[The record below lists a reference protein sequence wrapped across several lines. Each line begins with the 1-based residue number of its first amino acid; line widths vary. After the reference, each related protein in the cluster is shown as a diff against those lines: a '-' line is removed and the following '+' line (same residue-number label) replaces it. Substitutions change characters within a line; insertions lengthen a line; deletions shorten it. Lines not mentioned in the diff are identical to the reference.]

1 MSSTVPYWGED
12 ELTADQTH
20 TATDSVSVVS
30 ASEAVR
36 VKQQSEMT
44 NDSFYVYDDD
54 IQQQPS
60 SSRHRSSQKH
70 PSAKS
75 KSHKHHPVLSQA
87 TETETD
93 LSYVSHQSPTST
105 TFQQPLTPR
114 PPSVSMQPYV
124 EPNPQFQATQASAA
138 KATTLDSRPKTPLD
152 TVAAEDAEAEERRRK
167 RRGQRA
173 RQSQSQSAGDLSPLI
188 PTSSSF
194 NYAPPT
200 SPTPITTTRTRTRD
214 RVRDHGQESLAYTNP
229 LQPLASAAAPASRN
243 LQATPP
249 LRSPP
254 RPARSPAPSSMPASP
269 IPESV
274 KSIRSALPY
283 SDIESS
289 MVPPSEVYSALPAED
304 LYSYHSQV
312 NTPVLA
318 SPAEIR
324 EQRTPV
330 APSPRPV
337 LSVREASTVQSSPRS
352 VRSAREIPVTQSS
365 RSIRSASAQE
375 QANLLLQPSPQPT
388 RSIREPPTSNSSLQP
403 AQSIHETPVPQSPRS
418 VKSVHDIQSGSARHV
433 VINSPV
439 VSPDT
444 RRRSSV
450 AIPRSRRK
458 FANSHSPLQRLELT
472 LDSMTKEEKRA
483 RVEAAERRAR
493 ERSNLEID
501 KIHLGQQPSI
511 DSQSPVLSGSHAAS
525 RSPNIPNGSSRAANT
540 TRHSSSPIS
549 TTPQGTPRKTFDLT
563 SLHSTTAS
571 SANTTPAQAQP
582 THRSPLA
589 QSSSDPHWSS
599 LPPPKKPNTA
609 ESSGSHKR
617 RPSVHGDM
625 ILPEGVRR
633 ISNAGGPQR
642 SLSFR
647 ERRMSNSDD
656 FDSNPGV
663 VGSSYR
669 RPTRILSPEP
679 IDISVPETPAQ
690 QPASWK
696 SQQPAIGPSK
706 PVKSEATVGASS
718 ISKEGIVPTAE
729 RPFMPDPI
737 LMDPHAPPPPPKR
750 SSSFS
755 FSSIGRR
762 NSKKLQKDPP
772 DDPFYRLRIESEKH
786 QLQRAATIA
795 ATVAVKDQG
804 VDSAQNPGTDH
815 VQQRSNVPVVPP
827 STASHKAQRPDSEL
841 TIEDIVKSMVDES
854 YASDS
859 SQEEAPRHLLRKQQ
873 QEQERNEHQHKIS
886 NMMYRPAQD
895 LKPGEGLYEPPS
907 FLDEWRKGTVG
918 TLSGSLL
925 DLSQS
930 HEQEIQQNQQQQNQ
944 IHPRGKLEHNDSAWW
959 EAQPGNGTST
969 KSTTTTSTDTSRRR
983 GSLSSRPRR
992 AEAFDGEYDD
1002 RKDAP
1007 TKFRPQ
1013 LYLKCGPLL
1022 RYTGIRRER
1031 HPGRFRVASAINN
1044 IRDREFWRGT
1054 VMIVTEDDQSHYEI
1068 APTLRF
1074 FVQPIELYKPLDPNT
1089 KGPYDC
1095 VDPIAS
1101 HPKVGRRGETLYV
1114 RPVDQ
1119 IDSAM
1124 DLSRDET
1131 ENGLYETS
1139 RTLRDGAA
1147 GITEI
1152 PGSFHAR
1159 RKQVEIDGE
1168 ALGKYKEVRGCR
1180 LHAERG
1186 LTFWRFNI
1194 EVELKEK
1201 SQRIAYRINRGPA
1214 TGFWVP
1220 AKGQSMNIMFYSC
1233 NGFSATVRPDDYCGP
1248 DPMWR
1253 DVMNVHQS
1261 KPFHVM
1267 IGGGDQIYCDAVSQE
1282 CSLLK
1287 NWLSTKN
1294 SIHKHKAPF
1303 TREMQD
1309 ELEVFYLERY
1319 CTWYS
1324 QGLFA
1329 LSNSQIPMVNML
1341 DDHDI
1346 MDGYG
1351 SYPHHSMNSPVFKG
1365 LGAVAFKY
1373 YMLFQHQSITDET
1386 EESEP
1391 SWILGMKKGPYI
1403 NEFSRSVLVDLGAD
1417 VALLAVDGRTER
1429 TEFDVV
1435 SEDTWERIM
1444 DRCYK
1449 DVKSGEIKHLLVLLG
1464 VPIAYPRLV
1473 WLENLLTSRLMDPV
1487 KALGRTRRF
1496 ASILNK
1502 IDGGVEVLDDL
1513 NDHWTA
1519 KNHKAERREIIEQLQ
1534 DISMI
1539 KSVRVTIL
1547 SGDVHLGGIG
1557 QFYSN
1562 PKFTVAKHKDFRY
1575 MPNVI
1580 SSAIANAPPPHFLAD
1595 VLNKRNKVHH
1605 FDKETDESMVPIFTH
1620 DVDGSPRNNKH
1631 LLPRRNW
1638 CSISPWTPDS
1648 TSIATPSL
1656 SNAETEETSAMQPQ
1670 RRGSLL
1676 RRLSNAIPHRRKSI
1690 STADGE
1696 ASVSRPPVTTVGR
1709 SGGLFRSL
1717 SQRSNRGREVERD
1730 ANEAHV
1736 SVTDSTSNI
1745 DLAEKPK
1752 RSLSVSRMF
1761 GFGKRKQKKNERDND
1776 ADSREVF
1783 SDDEYDDDYESS
1795 TTEHLSAPVPRSAD
1809 AGHSHGVTEAQIQA
1823 LSPVQYANA
1832 HTQTGSS
1839 VLASRKDLTS
1849 TLPLTATRGY
1859 SQSSLPMATMALD
1872 DQSQSFQQSS
1882 LFQSESS
1889 LDGIR
1894 GTPATNSRKN
1904 ARTSSPLIQTYQSRR
1919 DDISRHADRDSL
1931 MHGQQSDVYT
1941 TTNTASSLN
1950 DYDGDDRRPPSSRN
1964 RGHINETGAGN
1975 SRLRGGAASQLS
1987 EAEYSIGDET
1997 QFSVRP
2003 VHTQTMP
2010 ATVAPDA
2017 TSAPGHGEVLA
2028 TQGMKRSPTT
2038 FLTSKQR
2045 KQAPEPEVDLQ
2056 GALDIC
2062 LHMEIDPRN
2071 PNGQTVPYHLLVP
2084 RLFFSEEDE
2093 RALEEHENAQE
2104 EEEQRRQNQLQY
2116 TQPQPSGNSG
2126 FADGLEDDSG
2136 DLQSRPPL
2144 AQRNA
2149 RPSAF
2154 KRLLSFRRKNK
2165 AQALKEEEERQRQ
2178 LQLELDEYP
2187 DGSSLRS
2194 ASDDD
2199 DYDEDDTVLG
2209 LEGQRRPAYDEEPYP
2224 EESQR
2229 YTLSTSGQR

>member
-1 MSSTVPYWGED
+1 MTV
-12 ELTADQTH
+12 LT
-20 TATDSVSVVS
+20 
-30 ASEAVR
+30 
-36 VKQQSEMT
+36 
-44 NDSFYVYDDD
+44 
-54 IQQQPS
+54 
-60 SSRHRSSQKH
+60 
-70 PSAKS
+70 
-75 KSHKHHPVLSQA
+75 L
-87 TETETD
+87 
-93 LSYVSHQSPTST
+93 
-105 TFQQPLTPR
+105 
-114 PPSVSMQPYV
+114 
-124 EPNPQFQATQASAA
+124 
-138 KATTLDSRPKTPLD
+138 
-152 TVAAEDAEAEERRRK
+152 
-167 RRGQRA
+167 
-173 RQSQSQSAGDLSPLI
+173 
-188 PTSSSF
+188 
-194 NYAPPT
+194 
-200 SPTPITTTRTRTRD
+200 
-214 RVRDHGQESLAYTNP
+214 SLA
-229 LQPLASAAAPASRN
+229 
-243 LQATPP
+243 
-249 LRSPP
+249 
-254 RPARSPAPSSMPASP
+254 
-269 IPESV
+269 
-274 KSIRSALPY
+274 
-283 SDIESS
+283 
-289 MVPPSEVYSALPAED
+289 
-304 LYSYHSQV
+304 
-312 NTPVLA
+312 
-318 SPAEIR
+318 
-324 EQRTPV
+324 
-330 APSPRPV
+330 
-337 LSVREASTVQSSPRS
+337 
-352 VRSAREIPVTQSS
+352 
-365 RSIRSASAQE
+365 
-375 QANLLLQPSPQPT
+375 
-388 RSIREPPTSNSSLQP
+388 
-403 AQSIHETPVPQSPRS
+403 
-418 VKSVHDIQSGSARHV
+418 IQ
-433 VINSPV
+433 N
-439 VSPDT
+439 
-444 RRRSSV
+444 
-450 AIPRSRRK
+450 
-458 FANSHSPLQRLELT
+458 
-472 LDSMTKEEKRA
+472 
-483 RVEAAERRAR
+483 
-493 ERSNLEID
+493 
-501 KIHLGQQPSI
+501 
-511 DSQSPVLSGSHAAS
+511 
-525 RSPNIPNGSSRAANT
+525 
-540 TRHSSSPIS
+540 
-549 TTPQGTPRKTFDLT
+549 
-563 SLHSTTAS
+563 
-571 SANTTPAQAQP
+571 
-582 THRSPLA
+582 
-589 QSSSDPHWSS
+589 
-599 LPPPKKPNTA
+599 
-609 ESSGSHKR
+609 
-617 RPSVHGDM
+617 
-625 ILPEGVRR
+625 
-633 ISNAGGPQR
+633 
-642 SLSFR
+642 
-647 ERRMSNSDD
+647 
-656 FDSNPGV
+656 
-663 VGSSYR
+663 
-669 RPTRILSPEP
+669 
-679 IDISVPETPAQ
+679 
-690 QPASWK
+690 
-696 SQQPAIGPSK
+696 
-706 PVKSEATVGASS
+706 
-718 ISKEGIVPTAE
+718 
-729 RPFMPDPI
+729 
-737 LMDPHAPPPPPKR
+737 
-750 SSSFS
+750 
-755 FSSIGRR
+755 
-762 NSKKLQKDPP
+762 
-772 DDPFYRLRIESEKH
+772 
-786 QLQRAATIA
+786 
-795 ATVAVKDQG
+795 
-804 VDSAQNPGTDH
+804 
-815 VQQRSNVPVVPP
+815 
-827 STASHKAQRPDSEL
+827 
-841 TIEDIVKSMVDES
+841 
-854 YASDS
+854 
-859 SQEEAPRHLLRKQQ
+859 
-873 QEQERNEHQHKIS
+873 
-886 NMMYRPAQD
+886 
-895 LKPGEGLYEPPS
+895 
-907 FLDEWRKGTVG
+907 
-918 TLSGSLL
+918 
-925 DLSQS
+925 
-930 HEQEIQQNQQQQNQ
+930 
-944 IHPRGKLEHNDSAWW
+944 
-959 EAQPGNGTST
+959 
-969 KSTTTTSTDTSRRR
+969 
-983 GSLSSRPRR
+983 
-992 AEAFDGEYDD
+992 
-1002 RKDAP
+1002 
-1007 TKFRPQ
+1007 
-1013 LYLKCGPLL
+1013 
-1022 RYTGIRRER
+1022 
-1031 HPGRFRVASAINN
+1031 
-1044 IRDREFWRGT
+1044 
-1054 VMIVTEDDQSHYEI
+1054 
-1068 APTLRF
+1068 
-1074 FVQPIELYKPLDPNT
+1074 
-1089 KGPYDC
+1089 
-1095 VDPIAS
+1095 
-1101 HPKVGRRGETLYV
+1101 
-1114 RPVDQ
+1114 
-1119 IDSAM
+1119 AM

-1562 PKFTVAKHKDFRY
+1562 PKFTIAKHKDFRY

-1620 DVDGSPRNNKH
+1620 DVDGN
-1631 LLPRRNW
+1631 
-1638 CSISPWTPDS
+1638 
-1648 TSIATPSL
+1648 
-1656 SNAETEETSAMQPQ
+1656 
-1670 RRGSLL
+1670 
-1676 RRLSNAIPHRRKSI
+1676 
-1690 STADGE
+1690 
-1696 ASVSRPPVTTVGR
+1696 
-1709 SGGLFRSL
+1709 
-1717 SQRSNRGREVERD
+1717 
-1730 ANEAHV
+1730 
-1736 SVTDSTSNI
+1736 
-1745 DLAEKPK
+1745 LAEKPK

-1859 SQSSLPMATMALD
+1859 S
-1872 DQSQSFQQSS
+1872 
-1882 LFQSESS
+1882 
-1889 LDGIR
+1889 
-1894 GTPATNSRKN
+1894 
-1904 ARTSSPLIQTYQSRR
+1904 
-1919 DDISRHADRDSL
+1919 H
-1931 MHGQQSDVYT
+1931 
-1941 TTNTASSLN
+1941 LN

-1987 EAEYSIGDET
+1987 EAEY
-1997 QFSVRP
+1997 R
-2003 VHTQTMP
+2003 
-2010 ATVAPDA
+2010 
-2017 TSAPGHGEVLA
+2017 HGEVLA

-2071 PNGQTVPYHLLVP
+2071 PNGQTVPYHLIVP

-2199 DYDEDDTVLG
+2199 DYEEDDTVLG

-2229 YTLSTSGQR
+2229 YTLGTSGQR